1 MFKRMKS
8 LLFSK
13 PSRPAPSEPAPT
25 EPAKEGGGVDLCDLS
40 EQLFEIAGELD
51 VIMTASQITEFHES
65 EAFGLYLILRRQ
77 IKRIRAI
84 NDALCAEG

>member
-1 MFKRMKS
+1 MFKHLKS
-8 LLFSK
+8 LLF
-13 PSRPAPSEPAPT
+13 PEPTRPAPT